1 MVLYKQSLVNTIDA
15 LIGEN
20 NTFSQ
25 DSWLDDSLVLS
36 RMKILYQ
43 LRKKEEVS
51 FDLLNYLKRVSTNKK
66 MYTLLISEILYL
78 LNFKKKFSQKNI
90 YRIVGN
96 YFNIISLNMT
106 KKKKYFVLPDQ
117 ITGDEQY
124 LSTIAVS
131 NLYTINEFYDNEKQF

>member
-78 LNFKKKFSQKNI
+78 LNFKKKFSQRNI

-131 NLYTINEFYDNEKQF
+131 NLYTINEFYDNEKQV

>member
-36 RMKILYQ
+36 RMKILYR
-43 LRKKEEVS
+43 LRKKEAIS
-51 FDLLNYLKRVSTNKK
+51 FDVLNYLRRVSMNKK

>member
-36 RMKILYQ
+36 RMKILYR
-43 LRKKEEVS
+43 LRKKEAIS
-51 FDLLNYLKRVSTNKK
+51 FDVLNYLKRVSMNKK

-106 KKKKYFVLPDQ
+106 KKKKFFVLPDQ

>member
-36 RMKILYQ
+36 RMKILYR
-43 LRKKEEVS
+43 LRKKEAIS
-51 FDLLNYLKRVSTNKK
+51 FDVLNYLKRVSMNKK

-106 KKKKYFVLPDQ
+106 KKKKFFVLPDQ

-131 NLYTINEFYDNEKQF
+131 NLYTINEFYDNEKQV

>member
-78 LNFKKKFSQKNI
+78 LNFKKKFSQRNI

-106 KKKKYFVLPDQ
+106 KKKKFFVLPDQ

>member
-78 LNFKKKFSQKNI
+78 LNFKKKFSQRNI